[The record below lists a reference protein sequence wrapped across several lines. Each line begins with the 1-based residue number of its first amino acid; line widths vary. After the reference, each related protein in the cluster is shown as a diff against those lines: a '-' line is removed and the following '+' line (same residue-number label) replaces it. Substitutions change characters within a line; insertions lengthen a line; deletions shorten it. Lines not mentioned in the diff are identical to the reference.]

1 MKKKDKGRLTGG
13 VTPQGDLEGNTHD
26 DPKTELEERA
36 KKQYK
41 TLEKILHDLSSVQ
54 LSSIRSIPLIWW
66 RRSMSAACSICS
78 VNRASFSVQ
87 TSGTE
92 Q

>member
-13 VTPQGDLEGNTHD
+13 VTPQGDLEGNTHN

-41 TLEKILHDLSSVQ
+41 TLRGSK
-54 LSSIRSIPLIWW
+54 RSL
-66 RRSMSAACSICS
+66 
-78 VNRASFSVQ
+78 
-87 TSGTE
+87 
-92 Q
+92 